1 MATTGHCLWSLLE
14 SVLCNGDT
22 SMRTFHWDPNKPA
35 PKPDSL
41 AERKCVD
48 WEWLYD
54 WTMEHSFLLQDGL
67 LSHPTFGRLDA
78 KLQPVNGPK

>member
-1 MATTGHCLWSLLE
+1 
-14 SVLCNGDT
+14 
-22 SMRTFHWDPNKPA
+22 MRTFHWDPNKPA

-48 WEWLYD
+48 WEWLHD
-54 WTMEHSFLLQDGL
+54 WTAEHSFLLQDGL

-78 KLQPVNGPK
+78 KLQPLKAST